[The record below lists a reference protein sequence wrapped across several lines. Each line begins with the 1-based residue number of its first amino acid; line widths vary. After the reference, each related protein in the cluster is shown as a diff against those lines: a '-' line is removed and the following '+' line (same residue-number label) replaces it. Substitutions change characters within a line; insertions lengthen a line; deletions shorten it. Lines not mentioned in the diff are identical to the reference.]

1 MKTIRIFHVLSHA
14 RWVFFVWSVY
24 LMIQVFRD
32 PARYALANTG
42 LAVFLMGLFLG
53 FLGFSDIQRLSRRER
68 KEFANPKGM
77 RITIALLLSA
87 AGFTFF
93 MGVYLM
99 NVDLLRPGLKE
110 TVLVEMKTVGYHCFA
125 LGFGFLCYLKL
136 ISDKYMHY
144 LSSSGREKDAD
155 SGG

>member
-1 MKTIRIFHVLSHA
+1 MKTIRVFHVLSHV

-24 LMIQVFRD
+24 LMVQAFRH

-68 KEFANPKGM
+68 REFADPKGM
-77 RITIALLLSA
+77 RITSVLLLSVA
-87 AGFTFF
+87 ALTFL
-93 MGVYLM
+93 MGVYFM
-99 NVDLLRPGLKE
+99 NIGLLRPGLKE
-110 TVLVEMKTVGYHCFA
+110 AVVLELKTVGYHCFA

-136 ISDKYMHY
+136 VFDKYMHF
-144 LSSSGREKDAD
+144 LSRPGEGKGDN
-155 SGG
+155 G